1 MRCLSG
7 PKPALASGLRISAA
21 LSVYTCGGSAPCNR
35 SCRSC
40 LMRSVSLREASN
52 LQAQREAFA
61 ASVRR
66 HP

>member
-21 LSVYTCGGSAPCNR
+21 LSVYTCGGSAPCIR

-40 LMRSVSLREASN
+40 LMRSVSLREAIN
-52 LQAQREAFA
+52 LRAQKDTFA
-61 ASVRR
+61 ASVRG